1 MQPERFSVLSILGI
15 RGSPFIWRNDFW
27 LVTNQTLRGWRSDH
41 QKFVRKVFANPK
53 CFIPFSQKHR
63 KIRLKV
69 KWNVHLVFSKIRS
82 ETVVK
87 SVYLQR
93 YFSFF
98 PFGKEGP
105 PIFVCHQRRTR
116 TRSRITFGWF
126 TDLWKENPFHH
137 SMVRRREQW
146 ASQVTSMTF
155 LYHVIQLNLVAVQA
169 KDVLRFNIN
178 NRWVNVSRLLLSMG
192 QY

>member
-98 PFGKEGP
+98 PFGKEGRTSDFRVSSTENKNEKP
-105 PIFVCHQRRTR
+105 NYFRLVYWFVKRKPFPSFNGQATW
-116 TRSRITFGWF
+116 TVSFPSDINDLPLSRHPT
-126 TDLWKENPFHH
+126 
-137 SMVRRREQW
+137 
-146 ASQVTSMTF
+146 
-155 LYHVIQLNLVAVQA
+155 
-169 KDVLRFNIN
+169 
-178 NRWVNVSRLLLSMG
+178 
-192 QY
+192 